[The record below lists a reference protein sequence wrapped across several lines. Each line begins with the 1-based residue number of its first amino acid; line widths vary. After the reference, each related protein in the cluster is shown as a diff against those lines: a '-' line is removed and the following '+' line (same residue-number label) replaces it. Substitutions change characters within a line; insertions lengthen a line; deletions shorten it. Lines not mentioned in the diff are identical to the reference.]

1 VKYKQNQYTEGAT
14 ICGAIF
20 TGMLIYWGVT
30 SFIPYDPLN
39 SWWGLF
45 PLVIGI
51 LFLFSGIIA
60 LANRGK
66 LKRAVL
72 YEFASNPNTTIHE
85 VSKST
90 GITIKDVSA
99 IVLDL
104 KASGELR
111 GKFSSKTGEIKHI
124 HIQPRAQKGI
134 LEANTSTEKATYCP
148 SCGTAISKE
157 SAVYCAYCGTKI

>member
-1 VKYKQNQYTEGAT
+1 MKKVKYKQNQYTEGAT

-30 SFIPYDPLN
+30 SFIPYDPVN

-45 PLVIGI
+45 PLVFGI
-51 LFLFSGIIA
+51 LFLISGIIA

-72 YEFASNPNTTIHE
+72 YEFTSNPNTTIHE

-90 GITIKDVSA
+90 GITIKDLNFLIREEEDRIIRNLTNHTIFLV
-99 IVLDL
+99 IRLI
-104 KASGELR
+104 
-111 GKFSSKTGEIKHI
+111 T
-124 HIQPRAQKGI
+124 
-134 LEANTSTEKATYCP
+134 
-148 SCGTAISKE
+148 
-157 SAVYCAYCGTKI
+157 